1 MVAMQVIAGLLW
13 ALLVPW
19 HLLWTSAIFMKT
31 CSWHGKVWW
40 RIGIYW
46 NQGHPS
52 ISKAPVLDGN
62 DLLMV
67 MDGYKVNGHRSV
79 IFWPALPPPNRVNI
93 TREECSWWSCGHH
106 AAIWEPKTIRGGL
119 QSNSSS
125 FSFFF
130 VVTIYEYLVSYS
142 EEFSGDQWTP
152 ESNLHGLNYWAY
164 PNYGSIWC
172 TPALTN
178 NSGTKWVCLKIGDPA
193 FDGLSSCLLLKWPF
207 CGLFPVSHDRPKFD
221 QRPNSQYSSML

>member
-1 MVAMQVIAGLLW
+1 MVIKSMVTG
-13 ALLVPW
+13 PW
-19 HLLWTSAIFMKT
+19 FFGPPCPPQPSQHHKRRVFMIFPVDGVADIT
-31 CSWHGKVWW
+31 L
-40 RIGIYW
+40 
-46 NQGHPS
+46 PS
-52 ISKAPVLDGN
+52 EN
-62 DLLMV
+62 
-67 MDGYKVNGHRSV
+67 
-79 IFWPALPPPNRVNI
+79 
-93 TREECSWWSCGHH
+93 
-106 AAIWEPKTIRGGL
+106 PKLSGGL

-207 CGLFPVSHDRPKFD
+207 CGLFPVSHDRP
-221 QRPNSQYSSML
+221 

>member
-1 MVAMQVIAGLLW
+1 MVTG
-13 ALLVPW
+13 PW
-19 HLLWTSAIFMKT
+19 FFGPP
-31 CSWHGKVWW
+31 C
-40 RIGIYW
+40 
-46 NQGHPS
+46 
-52 ISKAPVLDGN
+52 
-62 DLLMV
+62 
-67 MDGYKVNGHRSV
+67 
-79 IFWPALPPPNRVNI
+79 PPPNRVNI

>member
-1 MVAMQVIAGLLW
+1 MVTG
-13 ALLVPW
+13 PW
-19 HLLWTSAIFMKT
+19 FFGPP
-31 CSWHGKVWW
+31 C
-40 RIGIYW
+40 
-46 NQGHPS
+46 
-52 ISKAPVLDGN
+52 
-62 DLLMV
+62 
-67 MDGYKVNGHRSV
+67 
-79 IFWPALPPPNRVNI
+79 PPPNRVNI
-93 TREECSWWSCGHH
+93 TREECSWYFPSMELRTSRCHLRTQNY
-106 AAIWEPKTIRGGL
+106 PGGL

-207 CGLFPVSHDRPKFD
+207 CGLFPVSHDRP
-221 QRPNSQYSSML
+221 